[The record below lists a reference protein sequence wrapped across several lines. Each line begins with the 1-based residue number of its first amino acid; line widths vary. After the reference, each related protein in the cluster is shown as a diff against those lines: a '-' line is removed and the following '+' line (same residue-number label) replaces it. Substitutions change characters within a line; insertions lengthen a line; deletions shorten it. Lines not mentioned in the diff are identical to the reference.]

1 MLEFP
6 SGIILEFPSG
16 IIAVGRQSAHQRRQ
30 HLWNRARNDVG
41 ERGPQA
47 ARECQRELDR
57 I

>member
-1 MLEFP
+1 M
-6 SGIILEFPSG
+6 LEFPSG

-47 ARECQRELDR
+47 ARERQRELDR